1 MAASKEDLSSWD
13 NFNWRRQME
22 RFGDNDEAL
31 TAVGPEGE
39 SRGIWQVNEWRTAR
53 DLKT

>member
-13 NFNWRRQME
+13 AFSWRRQME
-22 RFGDNDEAL
+22 RFGDNDESL

-39 SRGIWQVNEWRTAR
+39 SQGIWQVNVQ
-53 DLKT
+53 